1 MKPASFSDMKKVQ
14 KMTLN
19 QFNRWVE
26 CVYKS
31 GMQDGLDTVY
41 EETVAEIPEDDLRSI
56 LLSVKGIGEK
66 RADEI
71 MKKILSYEIEVQ
83 R

>member
-41 EETVAEIPEDDLRSI
+41 EETVAEVAEDDLYEI
-56 LLSVKGIGEK
+56 LLSVKGIGPK
-66 RADEI
+66 RADEV
-71 MKKILSYEIEVQ
+71 MRKILKNN
-83 R
+83 

>member
-41 EETVAEIPEDDLRSI
+41 EDTVAEVAEDDLYEI
-56 LLSVKGIGEK
+56 LLSVKGIGPK
-66 RADEI
+66 RADDV
-71 MKKILSYEIEVQ
+71 MRKILKNN
-83 R
+83 